1 MTGTIVVALVIT
13 SSIFICTEVIYK
25 HLKRK
30 NALSNEVIKEMKETG
45 MDFDNAKENV
55 LTKKIA
61 KAMKIDSERLE
72 LDNNIIVKQGDR
84 VSFNTLKY
92 GYITGEFIGTKK
104 SQAEGYGDILIVR
117 FGEGKILQ
125 APLEYICKDT
135 IIVYER

>member
-13 SSIFICTEVIYK
+13 SSILCIEVIYK